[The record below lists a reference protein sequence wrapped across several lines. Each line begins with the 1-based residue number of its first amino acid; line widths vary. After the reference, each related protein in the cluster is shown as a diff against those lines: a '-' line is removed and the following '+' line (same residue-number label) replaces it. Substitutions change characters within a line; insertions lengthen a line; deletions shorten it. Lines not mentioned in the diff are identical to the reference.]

1 MRLNFV
7 FLLLGVSL
15 LMQCSSSSKVVDWDK
30 KKAKWIASI
39 PDSPESYQVIVD
51 VPLSES
57 STENVIKAEEK
68 ARVALG
74 NMVVEPLQG
83 SLWNK
88 LSLESRELEAMQR
101 SRHLLIGESMADVKL
116 RSSFASDQ
124 AFFGAYTLNKEAY
137 KRERKTAKLEALKRA
152 KATLEEGLVMKEN
165 NPQDAARLFCEAL
178 LTIEGYLGEELSV
191 MGSDSQFQEVDLKI
205 FEEMNALS
213 KSLSFATDPKETI
226 VLNKA
231 NDFIGTM
238 NFEVQM
244 NGKRTGPLNVAVDL
258 AGIRQEK
265 INAAEYDILVT
276 DLPVNISKPWIS
288 LRSDLFANLREN
300 GNVITQLIYK
310 KLGSVEKKV
319 TIKRVYPKLYI
330 QSKNKGE
337 WGSSLGA
344 MLKKGLKEL
353 KVEVVDDK
361 SLAEIVVVPSAPM
374 TIDETPS
381 HTKGNVQWTLLIEGA
396 GDAVKGK
403 KLLTTAKS
411 KELAKQDLISQ
422 LESQLKSSLIEE
434 LLMRITQ

>member
-265 INAAEYDILVT
+265 
-276 DLPVNISKPWIS
+276 K
-288 LRSDLFANLREN
+288 
-300 GNVITQLIYK
+300 
-310 KLGSVEKKV
+310 
-319 TIKRVYPKLYI
+319 
-330 QSKNKGE
+330 SKNKGE
-337 WGSSLGA
+337 WGSILEA

-411 KELAKQDLISQ
+411 KELVKQDLISQ